1 MKNKKGF
8 TLIEVIGIIAILALI
23 LIVAVPSMTK
33 TLKRNEHKKYDNYIN
48 NLKLVA
54 DSYLVDQLQKKN
66 ITFEND
72 ITYFTLGDIIDAG
85 YIKES
90 ITNPNNNK
98 KITRDSRIKVTKNLD
113 GTYSFEVQEYYNDI
127 SDYDIKNLIVHYD
140 SVKYNDNKV
149 KYNDNGLKNKFKNY
163 VSETDYDF
171 GNNATWTEDGMLFE
185 KKSISSTKLNQS
197 YSTDKITISFNI
209 KSLEDLNTTHTMPL
223 KIYNDSTL
231 TGRVSFN
238 KTTVSFA
245 ASGYATVLPISMEI
259 EKDKNYTVTFVQ
271 NDLTKRQ
278 IYINGELANETTNL
292 SLSTINYNTIQ
303 ISPLTYN
310 LKINDLLIYNRA
322 LSDDEIKNLYN
333 LDKDRFGE

>member
-48 NLKLVA
+48 NLKLVS

-140 SVKYNDNKV
+140 CVKYNDNKV

-209 KSLEDLNTTHTMPL
+209 KSLEDLNTTYTLPL

-231 TGRVSFN
+231 TGSIGFN
-238 KTTVSFA
+238 KTAVSFDVG
-245 ASGYATVLPISMEI
+245 GYATVLPISI
-259 EKDKNYTVTFVQ
+259 ELEKNKNYTVTFVQ

-333 LDKDRFGE
+333 LDKDSFGE